1 NPITITPDDV
11 VSNAVDIFQNNNFHR
26 LPVVDKS
33 NHVVGL
39 ITERTRQENVSPC
52 HFLDGNAISFQP
64 SMRPF
69 AELKLT
75 PIIRM
80 GSPQDWNFS

>member
-1 NPITITPDDV
+1 MKMPLVALVFTYNKL
-11 VSNAVDIFQNNNFHR
+11 IFKYKQLFSKYSATR
-26 LPVVDKS
+26 FSWLRQRKS
-33 NHVVGL
+33 PA
-39 ITERTRQENVSPC
+39 PC
-52 HFLDGNAISFQP
+52 HILGGSAISFQP

-80 GSPQDWNFS
+80 GSPQDWNFSK